1 MPQSFHLSPC
11 SDFRRHLC
19 FMARVAVAL
28 SCTAEVMSELECLAR
43 SRSGEVRMAE
53 RARIVLSCLHGKRND
68 EVAAQMGL
76 RPNTVGQ
83 WRRRFG
89 ERGLA
94 GLRDAPRPGKP
105 AKYGVQLRDRLLAQL
120 ELPPPD
126 GMASWDGGSLAKA
139 LSVSDDAVWR
149 ALRKEGI
156 QLQRHR
162 SWCVSTHPSSPPR
175 PPTSLA
181 CT

>member
-1 MPQSFHLSPC
+1 MGG
-11 SDFRRHLC
+11 

-28 SCTAEVMSELECLAR
+28 SCTTEVVTELERLSR

-53 RARIVLSCLHGKRND
+53 RARIVLACLAGKRND
-68 EVAAQMGL
+68 EVASEVGV

-83 WRRRFG
+83 WRRRFA
-89 ERGLA
+89 ERGMA

-105 AKYGVQLRDRLLAQL
+105 AKYGVELRDRVLAQL
-120 ELPPPD
+120 ELPPPAS
-126 GMASWDGGSLAKA
+126 MASWDGGSLALA

-149 ALRKEGI
+149 VLRKEGI

-162 SWCVSTHPSSPPR
+162 SWCVEPVR
-175 PPTSLA
+175 NFVCEA
-181 CT
+181 